1 MSVTLIPSNISF
13 LFFFF
18 KLHTHPVRLAPTT
31 LPSIAHLIIREVEIP
46 FMQPWTEEQNQPNL
60 KITGLVQFSL
70 NFCHIRVVVVFFFF
84 FFQRWVVATTV
95 VVVVNMASCYEFLWD
110 KFYFILISCLYCFNG
125 MNVKIE
131 PLMLDVL

>member
-1 MSVTLIPSNISF
+1 MNRGTEPTQSRNYWLGSIFFEF
-13 LFFFF
+13 L
-18 KLHTHPVRLAPTT
+18 
-31 LPSIAHLIIREVEIP
+31 SHLGGCCRSC
-46 FMQPWTEEQNQPNL
+46 
-60 KITGLVQFSL
+60 G
-70 NFCHIRVVVVFFFF
+70 FF

>member
-1 MSVTLIPSNISF
+1 M
-13 LFFFF
+13 
-18 KLHTHPVRLAPTT
+18 
-31 LPSIAHLIIREVEIP
+31 
-46 FMQPWTEEQNQPNL
+46 
-60 KITGLVQFSL
+60 
-70 NFCHIRVVVVFFFF
+70 
-84 FFQRWVVATTV
+84 ATTV